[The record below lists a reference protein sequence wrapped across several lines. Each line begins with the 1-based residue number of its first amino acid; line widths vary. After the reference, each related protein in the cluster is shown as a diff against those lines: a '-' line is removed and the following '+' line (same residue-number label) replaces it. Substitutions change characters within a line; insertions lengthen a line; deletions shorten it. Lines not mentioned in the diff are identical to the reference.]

1 MSENKISAL
10 KVIPTGHIGV
20 PQGIEYG
27 PYRIMHNFKTNTP
40 YALKGKFQIN
50 TMLPI

>member
-27 PYRIMHNFKTNTP
+27 PYRIMHICKKNTP
-40 YALKGKFQIN
+40 YALMIKF
-50 TMLPI
+50 

>member
-27 PYRIMHNFKTNTP
+27 PYRIMNICMKNTP
-40 YALKGKFQIN
+40 YALKGKF
-50 TMLPI
+50 

>member
-27 PYRIMHNFKTNTP
+27 PY
-40 YALKGKFQIN
+40 
-50 TMLPI
+50 